1 MLIPSKSFSKGK
13 HTLTDVRHWSSKS
26 YTRIVLDIDAKVQFQ
41 YKLLK
46 PDPKIN
52 KPARFYVDLLDSVRN
67 GSLSSVIPI
76 DDGILKEVRVGQ
88 NTADVVRVV
97 LDIESIEDYKIFY
110 LNSPH
115 RIVIDVFGTVDK
127 KEAAA
132 KDETPVKRDD
142 KKDSSAITTKK
153 KYDIKKIVI
162 DPGHGGRDPGAVGKK
177 KLKEK
182 DVTLKISKLLKK
194 SLEDKI
200 KAKVVL
206 TRSKDVYVPLDERT
220 AIANTN
226 DADLFVSIHVNASP
240 NRKASGV
247 ETYYLN
253 NNPDL
258 EARRVASREN
268 NASLSEMSDVELIL
282 RDMLNKDNLQ
292 DSIELANHIQKQLAG
307 NLKKNYKDAKSN
319 GVKPALFY
327 VLVNANMPSVLV
339 EVSFVSNPT
348 EEARLRK
355 DKYLKI
361 ITDGITKG
369 IIDFIKSS
377 NK

>member
-1 MLIPSKSFSKGK
+1 M
-13 HTLTDVRHWSSKS
+13 
-26 YTRIVLDIDAKVQFQ
+26 
-41 YKLLK
+41 
-46 PDPKIN
+46 
-52 KPARFYVDLLDSVRN
+52 
-67 GSLSSVIPI
+67 
-76 DDGILKEVRVGQ
+76 
-88 NTADVVRVV
+88 
-97 LDIESIEDYKIFY
+97 
-110 LNSPH
+110 
-115 RIVIDVFGTVDK
+115 
-127 KEAAA
+127 
-132 KDETPVKRDD
+132 
-142 KKDSSAITTKK
+142 
-153 KYDIKKIVI
+153 
-162 DPGHGGRDPGAVGKK
+162 
-177 KLKEK
+177 
-182 DVTLKISKLLKK
+182 
-194 SLEDKI
+194 
-200 KAKVVL
+200 
-206 TRSKDVYVPLDERT
+206 PLDERT